1 MNKKGFTLIEL
12 VVSIV
17 LVSIILITLIGSL
30 LQLRNA
36 YTVVHENSDVIVY
49 TSSISRVINSDI
61 NDNNGIKFVS
71 CETDGRKCSL
81 ILGNDERRELLTIL
95 LF

>member
-1 MNKKGFTLIEL
+1 MILYITFFIY
-12 VVSIV
+12 VYDR
-17 LVSIILITLIGSL
+17 III
-30 LQLRNA
+30 
-36 YTVVHENSDVIVY
+36 Y